1 MSWARRAVD
10 NRSLT
15 ALKQAFT
22 TQTAKKLDEADDRD
36 ETPLV
41 MSVGSNQPEL
51 VQFLLRVGANPSQET
66 PDGETPMERAE
77 SQEYQ
82 QCATILA
89 VALEEQNKDKAAA
102 PPSGYPAALIAWASK
117 QGDNEGLRPGIRL
130 LNARPQC
137 INEVLPASGGK
148 TALMHACEVGSLRKV
163 RLLIGKGA
171 NRNAAAN
178 SDPAHTAIYFAMR
191 AGQCDVV
198 EWLKCVACVV
208 DLLRHS
214 NLGRRAHLQDVV
226 LLQLHTVPLC
236 HHRLRQ
242 GTPGRQGDH
251 SKADPDLQ

>member
-1 MSWARRAVD
+1 MSWARTAVAD
-10 NRSLT
+10 RSLT
-15 ALKQAFT
+15 ELKRVLS
-22 TQTAKKLDEADDRD
+22 TQNARKLDDVDDD
-36 ETPLV
+36 GVTPLV

-51 VQFLLRVGANPSQET
+51 VRYLLKVGADPSQET
-66 PDGETPMERAE
+66 EDEETPMERAE
-77 SQEYQ
+77 AEGYKD
-82 QCATILA
+82 CVTILA
-89 VALEEQNKDKAAA
+89 KAVAEQKQDKAAP
-102 PPSGYPAALIAWASK
+102 PPSGYPAELIAWASK
-117 QGDNEGLRPGIRL
+117 QDDDLRRGIQL
-130 LNARPQC
+130 LNAQRGC
-137 INEVLPASGGK
+137 IDEAAPDSGGK

-171 NRNAAAN
+171 NKNAAAN